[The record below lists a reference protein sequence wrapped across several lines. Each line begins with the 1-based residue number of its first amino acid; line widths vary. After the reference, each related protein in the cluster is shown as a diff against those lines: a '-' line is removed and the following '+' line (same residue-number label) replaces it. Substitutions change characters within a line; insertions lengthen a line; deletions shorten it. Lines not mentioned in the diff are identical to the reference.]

1 MLGLGV
7 EVEMSNFP
15 LVRISSKKHI
25 EELRSGQLF
34 LRNNSYYQ
42 RMEENDNA
50 RSDIL
55 DGSISFPDDGILSSI
70 AKGEVSN
77 GRIMKL
83 TSYVACFYHFHCEK
97 NGYFYVPEED
107 KHAIREFNRDS
118 ALIIDTDEFEFRVRN
133 ACNKEGLPLLMGD
146 VFYISSKQENEIS
159 DRIRTGYVPLFIHT
173 PQFVKSSK
181 FYNQHEYRVS
191 IDYTPDFLMSHINE
205 QILSMNSEEVEELRD
220 SAKTINIGSVDDI
233 SEMVTVDELLNSYFR
248 EDGK

>member
-1 MLGLGV
+1 MR
-7 EVEMSNFP
+7 NFP

-107 KHAIREFNRDS
+107 KPALREFKRDT
-118 ALIIDTDEFEFRVRN
+118 ALIIDADDFESRVKN
-133 ACNKEGLPLLMGD
+133 ACDKGGISSLMGD
-146 VFYISSKQENEIS
+146 VFYISPQQEIEIK
-159 DRIRTGYVPLFIHT
+159 DQLQKGYIPKIIHI

-181 FYNQHEYRVS
+181 FSNQHEYRVS
-191 IDYTPDFLMSHINE
+191 VDCTPDYLKLHSKGEPFLLDAE
-205 QILSMNSEEVEELRD
+205 EFKGLSNST
-220 SAKTINIGSVDDI
+220 KTINIGSIADI

-248 EDGK
+248 EEGN

>member
-55 DGSISFPDDGILSSI
+55 DGSISFPDDGILSSLT
-70 AKGEVSN
+70 KGEVTN

-118 ALIIDTDEFEFRVRN
+118 ALIINTDEFESRVRN
-133 ACNKEGLPLLMGD
+133 ACKKEGLPLLMRD
-146 VFYISSKQENEIS
+146 VLYISSKQENEIS
-159 DRIRTGYVPLFIHT
+159 KHIRTGNVPWFIHT
-173 PQFVKSSK
+173 PQFVKSNK

-191 IDYTPDFLMSHINE
+191 VDYTPNFLVSQINE
-205 QILSMNSEEVEELRD
+205 QILSMNNEEVEELRN
-220 SAKTINIGSVDDI
+220 SSKTVYIGSVDDI

-248 EDGK
+248 EEGN